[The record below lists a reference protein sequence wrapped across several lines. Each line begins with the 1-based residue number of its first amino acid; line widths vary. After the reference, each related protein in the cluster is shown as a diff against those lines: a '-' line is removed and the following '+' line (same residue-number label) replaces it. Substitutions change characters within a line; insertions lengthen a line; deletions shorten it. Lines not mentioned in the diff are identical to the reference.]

1 MVFIFSIAIVFI
13 AIMVYLFFRAEKLQQ
28 KLMKSQ
34 SESRNARKES
44 QALLESLMLIIAK
57 QDESIKQRLHQIKA
71 LEEKNDKQSSSL
83 AIINPLLINF
93 ALIARECLKGK
104 GQLSIIVKKCY
115 ENSEPGSYKAFTL
128 WIKTQDT
135 KIKRMWSANTLSG
148 YLSLVEAL
156 LVLQSQSSVV
166 ENKKSESQPTIA
178 KAS

>member
-1 MVFIFSIAIVFI
+1 MVFIFSIAIIFI

-28 KLMKSQ
+28 KLIKSQ

-57 QDESIKQRLHQIKA
+57 QDESIKQRLHELKA
-71 LEEKNDKQSSSL
+71 VEEKNEEQSSSL
-83 AIINPLLINF
+83 TIISPLLINF
-93 ALIARECLKGK
+93 TLIAGECLKGK
-104 GQLSIIVKKCY
+104 GQLTKIAKKCY
-115 ENSEPGSYKAFTL
+115 ENSNPGSYKAFTL

-135 KIKRMWSANTLSG
+135 KIRRMWSANTLSG